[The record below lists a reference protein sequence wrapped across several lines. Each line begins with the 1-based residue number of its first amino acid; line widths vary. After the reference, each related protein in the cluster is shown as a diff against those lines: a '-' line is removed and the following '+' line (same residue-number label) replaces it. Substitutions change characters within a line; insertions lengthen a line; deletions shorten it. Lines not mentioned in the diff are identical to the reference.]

1 MIPKWEVTGDTID
14 TVGRRMRSRGGEAG
28 TQVLQAVERILQA
41 VRAEGDIA
49 VRRYTEQFDGQAP
62 ASLRLEAEAI
72 RQALAEAD
80 PKFIAALERAAAN
93 IRAYHE
99 RQKRQSF
106 VELKPSGSMIGQ
118 RIRPLRRVGLYVP
131 GGTAAYPSS
140 VLMNAIPARVAG
152 VPEIVMVTPPAKG
165 GGINPDILAAAAL
178 CDIEE
183 IYPIGGAQAIAALAY
198 GTETVRPV
206 DKIVGPGNI
215 YVATAKR
222 LVYGTVDIDMITG
235 PSEILILADGT
246 ADPAYLAADLLSQAE
261 HDRMA
266 SAVLVT
272 DSAPLLEAVERELMR
287 QLETL
292 PRREIAERS
301 LADYGALIHCGTM
314 EEAVAV
320 ANRIAPEHLEVMTAD
335 PHRELGRLDNAGS
348 VFLGAYSPESLGDYF
363 AGPNHVLPT
372 GGTARFASP
381 LSVDDFIKKSSFI
394 EYTQADLARACA
406 DITRIARK
414 EGLEAHARAAE
425 IRAER

>member
-14 TVGRRMRSRGGEAG
+14 TVVRRMRSRGGEAG

-41 VRAEGDIA
+41 VRAEGDAA

-62 ASLRLEAEAI
+62 ASLRLEAAAI

-80 PKFIAALERAAAN
+80 PEFIAALERAAAN

-106 VELKPSGSMIGQ
+106 VDLKLSGSMIGQ

-178 CDIEE
+178 CGIEE

-222 LVYGTVDIDMITG
+222 LVYGTVDIDMIAG

-261 HDRMA
+261 HDQMA